1 MTVGVHLFFRYLVS
15 PRFRCRT
22 KCLTKNCLIKVIY
35 TKQYEMEVVEDNFF
49 SFFYFIHILQFN
61 DRFRKL
67 LFVTDISN

>member
-22 KCLTKNCLIKVIY
+22 KCLTKNCLIKMIY

-49 SFFYFIHILQFN
+49 
-61 DRFRKL
+61 
-67 LFVTDISN
+67 